1 MSLKENSVYLVKK
14 NLNNRGV
21 YFLEKSLILSFEN
34 LFSLEDNYV
43 IMVLFSDS
51 GKNTFFGG
59 ASSLKYTPLLHRI
72 KNYNQSS
79 LNLTSSRYGWE
90 WGVEE
95 DEDLWGRS
103 VR

>member
-1 MSLKENSVYLVKK
+1 MSIKENSVYLVKK

-51 GKNTFFGG
+51 GKNIFFLGGG

-72 KNYNQSS
+72 KKYN
-79 LNLTSSRYGWE
+79 
-90 WGVEE
+90 
-95 DEDLWGRS
+95 
-103 VR
+103 

>member
-1 MSLKENSVYLVKK
+1 MSIKENSVYLVKK

-51 GKNTFFGG
+51 GKNIFFWGG
-59 ASSLKYTPLLHRI
+59 
-72 KNYNQSS
+72 
-79 LNLTSSRYGWE
+79 G
-90 WGVEE
+90 
-95 DEDLWGRS
+95 
-103 VR
+103 